1 MNIMPSYS
9 HYGLISGILL
19 KDFEKGDHPH
29 LYLYIKNDT
38 QNPFKIAVNVRD
50 YDGSNVFFAH
60 VKDLKAGFLKHL
72 STLSNGSYYLQPED
86 HADCLDYIK
95 DTVIKNAKFSQI
107 AEEELSN
114 TILSLLKPYIDAD
127 NGSRVTA
134 YGSHFP
140 NGIHDIHMNQGYP
153 DSSLPSYQDG
163 ALILYDAISNKYE
176 GLFFHFRDQALAL

>member
-1 MNIMPSYS
+1 
-9 HYGLISGILL
+9 
-19 KDFEKGDHPH
+19 
-29 LYLYIKNDT
+29 
-38 QNPFKIAVNVRD
+38 VRD
-50 YDGSNVFFAH
+50 YDGSSVFFAH

-127 NGSRVTA
+127 NGSRETA
-134 YGSHFP
+134 YGSQGGHLFQSLLRVFP
-140 NGIHDIHMNQGYP
+140 RSIHNV
-153 DSSLPSYQDG
+153 SKK
-163 ALILYDAISNKYE
+163 A
-176 GLFFHFRDQALAL
+176 

>member
-38 QNPFKIAVNVRD
+38 QNPFQIAVNVRD
-50 YDGSNVFFAH
+50 YDGSSVFFAH

-153 DSSLPSYQDG
+153 DSSLPNTRAVIISHIDG
-163 ALILYDAISNKYE
+163 YLKRVFGIIFNIKI
-176 GLFFHFRDQALAL
+176 